1 MLVDSR
7 DNLVINIRRDGRLL
21 AAVGLR
27 DMVVVQT
34 DQITVVCPMSEA
46 ERIKELVGEVAE
58 RMGPSY
64 T

>member
-1 MLVDSR
+1 
-7 DNLVINIRRDGRLL
+7 
-21 AAVGLR
+21 
-27 DMVVVQT
+27 MVVVQT

-58 RMGPSY
+58 RLGPSY

>member
-1 MLVDSR
+1 VLVDSS
-7 DNLVINIRRDGRLL
+7 DNLVINSAGDGRLL